1 MSRWHDISA
10 HGIATWAN
18 LPIEERLADRLA
30 DLMLAADEIADMLQ
44 HGQNAAVPPIHAQI
58 ARIYEEAS
66 AVMVLL
72 PQPGLGPSRDPE
84 VADVLDR
91 ISAVLA
97 EAGAVQD
104 EAYARAEAI
113 CAPYGLA
120 LYFEIIRLDALLGT
134 VGGTRRASVAAAE

>member
-10 HGIATWAN
+10 YGIATWAN
-18 LPIEERLADRLA
+18 LPIEESLADRLA
-30 DLMLAADEIADMLQ
+30 DLMLAADEIVDMLQ
-44 HGQNAAVPPIHAQI
+44 SGQSAAIPPIHAQI
-58 ARIYEEAS
+58 TRIYEEAS

-84 VADVLDR
+84 VTDVLDR

-97 EAGAVQD
+97 EAGAVRD

-120 LYFEIIRLDALLGT
+120 FYFEIIRLDALLGT
-134 VGGTRRASVAAAE
+134 LGGSRRALLGAAE